1 MKGMKNIRIKKKKI
15 NYDDLTYQGQRTKM
29 LVKKVLMIL
38 IM

>member
-1 MKGMKNIRIKKKKI
+1 MKGMKNIRIKKKI